1 MQEFSFAAE
10 AGQRHWIGVGLQ
22 ERDSGAFSEPRAS
35 ARLQWAPSPDNDGLS
50 TAAAISGASGSLAI
64 SNRYATTERNEAVRG
79 LGHSSLWWD
88 FNAPSTGAYRF
99 ETDGRDQVLTVYRRT
114 GDGFDA
120 LEMIGTGAGQLVF
133 NALAGT
139 RYAIRVGTLSGEE
152 GGDFTLR
159 WRQDDPDGHAG
170 RSRLVPLFM
179 AAAEKSNERC
189 EDVDRETREGFVRV
203 INRSDRAGEVRITAR
218 DDAGA
223 SGRETV
229 LLRLEAK
236 QRVHFN
242 SGDLEQGTATKPL
255 TGAIGDGQGDWR
267 LSLDSDLD
275 IQVMAY
281 ARSHPCGFLTS
292 LHDLAPCAANRC
304 QIAVFNPA
312 SNDNQRSSL
321 RLVNPSAEAA
331 SVTITGVD
339 DAGRS
344 PGGPVRFDLPAGA
357 ARTLSAAQLESED
370 SDGREGLLGAL
381 GDGAGKWEL
390 TVETDRA
397 IHAMSLMESPTGHL
411 TNLST
416 ATD

>member
-1 MQEFSFAAE
+1 M
-10 AGQRHWIGVGLQ
+10 
-22 ERDSGAFSEPRAS
+22 
-35 ARLQWAPSPDNDGLS
+35 QWAPSPDNDGLS
-50 TAAAISGASGSLAI
+50 AAAALGGARGSLAS

-88 FNAPSTGAYRF
+88 FDAPSTGAYRF
-99 ETDGRDQVLTVYRRT
+99 ETDGRDQMLAVYRRT
-114 GDGFDA
+114 GDGFDD
-120 LEMIGTGAGQLVF
+120 LELIETGIGQLTF

-139 RYAIRVGTLSGEE
+139 RYAIRVGTLNGEE

-159 WRQDDPDGHAG
+159 WRQDDPGSHTG

-203 INRSDRAGEVRITAR
+203 INRSDQAGEVRITAQ

-229 LLRLEAK
+229 ILRLEAK

-242 SGDLEQGTATKPL
+242 SGDLEQGTANKPL
-255 TGAIGDGQGDWR
+255 TGAIGDGEGDWR
-267 LSLDSDLD
+267 LRLDSELD

-292 LHDLAPCAANRC
+292 LHDMAPCAANRC
-304 QIAVFNPA
+304 QIAIFNPA
-312 SNDNQRSSL
+312 SNQNQRSLL
-321 RLVNPSAEAA
+321 RLINPGAEAV

-339 DAGRS
+339 DAGQS

-357 ARTLSAAQLESED
+357 ARTLGAAQLESEA
-370 SDGREGLLGAL
+370 SDGREGLRGAL

-390 TVETDRA
+390 TLEADRT

-416 ATD
+416 APN